1 MNRNEQS
8 LRRLLEAARRAPP
21 SGDEAAPFGFST
33 RVAARAFDAAPAPAP
48 SFARLSLRVA
58 GIACLFAVAA
68 VGVNFRAITN
78 ALDDDTAVA
87 GGDDP
92 VADVVNLDS

>member
-1 MNRNEQS
+1 MNKHDQS
-8 LRRLLEAARRAPP
+8 LRRLVEAARRAPL

-33 RVAARAFDAAPAPAP
+33 RVAARAFDAAPASSP

-68 VGVNFRAITN
+68 VGVNFRAIAS
-78 ALDDDTAVA
+78 ALDDETAVA
-87 GGDDP
+87 AGDDP
-92 VADVVNLDS
+92 VSDVVSLDS